1 MALTREQLD
10 YIRKA
15 DSCGPDSNG
24 HRVSALEVMAA
35 GQFEGVDFP
44 SLEEVEEALRDLRG

>member
-10 YIRKA
+10 YIKEA
-15 DSCGPDSNG
+15 DALGRDNNG

-35 GQFEGVDFP
+35 GQFEGVDFD
-44 SLEEVEEALRDLRG
+44 SVEEIEEVLRELRK